1 MKLRKRRKR
10 ITLFLYNDEYNSV
23 EYVIEVLSRFLPK
36 CNKLKAEQ
44 LAILAHNQGCI
55 EICSGFSPEIYQIQA
70 NLVRVGL
77 IVETN
82 NFLDY

>member
-1 MKLRKRRKR
+1 MNTRKRRKKV
-10 ITLFLYNDEYNSV
+10 TLHLYNDDYNSM
-23 EYVIEVLSRFLPK
+23 EYVIDVLSRFVPN

-44 LAILAHNQGCI
+44 LTILAHNHLCT

-70 NLVRVGL
+70 NLIRAGL

-82 NFLDY
+82 NFLDD